1 MPLAVVI
8 NRAKKVYTL
17 ETCIVPRRKW
27 NHDYEMAE
35 NLADEWAVTSG
46 VFATRGIMSITGM
59 YVIRDV
65 THDPAN
71 R

>member
-8 NRAKKVYTL
+8 NRAKKVYTS
-17 ETCIVPRRKW
+17 ETCIVPRRTG
-27 NHDYEMAE
+27 NHGYEMAE
-35 NLADEWAVTSG
+35 NLADAWAVTFG
-46 VFATRGIMSITGM
+46 VFATRAIVSITGM